1 MELLDDKKKPDLVVW
16 DRIRGYYQKELSYG
30 SDLAAPSI
38 KLDDVDGWKQT
49 QVSQVNKFFSTK
61 YDELKQQLL
70 DLYEEIAWN
79 ELVYTSE
86 IRFVPVVGQIYY
98 LYKRDDNSIFLSLI
112 TPEEWNQEFVGA
124 TKKYTNNKWTKV

>member
-124 TKKYTNNKWTKV
+124 TKIDTNNKWTKV

>member
-1 MELLDDKKKPDLVVW
+1 MELLDEKKKPDLVVW

-49 QVSQVNKFFSTK
+49 QVSQVNKYFSTK

-86 IRFVPVVGQIYY
+86 IRFVPVVGQTYY

-112 TPEEWNQEFVGA
+112 TPEEWNQVFVGA
-124 TKKYTNNKWTKV
+124 TKIDTNNKWTKV